1 MLRGLHDVSGAAH
14 PDTLHA
20 LLVAGKERWAAGD
33 RGAAVS
39 PPPREGGEQLSAGMG
54 SLQVSE
60 AHDPASRPAPPR
72 PQREEQDMNEL
83 NFDDCDEDDDGANM
97 YSLERKGSRCE
108 GIDLKRLGRT
118 KSLDKCVKNVKERGG
133 LYFAYRTSNG
143 VCYEQPKPW
152 SECRRIKRGPY
163 DFYNMKAEPALG
175 HAEPALGHAHERE
188 ISMLY
193 AALTIGTCAMAF
205 IAVRVH
211 RRAKRRT
218 NIDESRTLD
227 PRDKISYGAVV

>member
-1 MLRGLHDVSGAAH
+1 MR
-14 PDTLHA
+14 
-20 LLVAGKERWAAGD
+20 
-33 RGAAVS
+33 
-39 PPPREGGEQLSAGMG
+39 
-54 SLQVSE
+54 
-60 AHDPASRPAPPR
+60 AS
-72 PQREEQDMNEL
+72 
-83 NFDDCDEDDDGANM
+83 
-97 YSLERKGSRCE
+97 SRCK
-108 GIDLKRLGRT
+108 GIDLKRLART
-118 KSLDKCVKNVKERGG
+118 KSLDKCVKKVKERGG

-163 DFYNMKAEPALG
+163 DFYNMKAEPARG

>member
-1 MLRGLHDVSGAAH
+1 M
-14 PDTLHA
+14 
-20 LLVAGKERWAAGD
+20 
-33 RGAAVS
+33 
-39 PPPREGGEQLSAGMG
+39 
-54 SLQVSE
+54 
-60 AHDPASRPAPPR
+60 
-72 PQREEQDMNEL
+72 
-83 NFDDCDEDDDGANM
+83 
-97 YSLERKGSRCE
+97 
-108 GIDLKRLGRT
+108 
-118 KSLDKCVKNVKERGG
+118 KNVKERGG

-163 DFYNMKAEPALG
+163 DLYNMKAEPALG
-175 HAEPALGHAHERE
+175 HPHGRE
-188 ISMLY
+188 ISMLDV
-193 AALTIGTCAMAF
+193 ALTIGPCAMAF